1 MQVKLQPLPANPKMS
16 DRSVNEFLD
25 ELASSAPAPGGG
37 AVAALAGALAA
48 ALVSMVAHLTQGK
61 RDYEAVQ
68 GPVSQLLEQS
78 ERLRGRLAALM
89 GDDYDAFMRL
99 SYAMKLPR
107 GSDDEKAARAS
118 ALQAA
123 LQDAAAVPLQIAEA
137 CADTLQLCRPIA
149 EVGNKNAVSDA
160 GVAVLMAEAGLRSAA
175 LNVLINL
182 ALIKDAAFVASQ
194 RARLDGLLAGSGEL
208 ADEVYQYVV
217 SRL

>member
-1 MQVKLQPLPANPKMS
+1 MQVKSIPMPAEPNMS
-16 DRSVNEFLD
+16 DRSVNEFLA
-25 ELASSAPAPGGG
+25 ELASSAPAPGSG

-61 RDYEAVQ
+61 KDYEAVQ
-68 GPVSQLLEQS
+68 GPVNQLLEQS

-89 GDDYDAFMRL
+89 DDDHDAFMRL
-99 SYAMKLPR
+99 SHAMKLPR
-107 GSDDEKAARAS
+107 ASDDEKAARTS

-123 LQDAAAVPLQIAEA
+123 LKDAAAVPLQIAEA
-137 CADTLQLCRPIA
+137 CADTMQLCRPIA
-149 EVGNKNAVSDA
+149 EFGNKNAVSDA

-182 ALIKDAAFVASQ
+182 AMIKDAAFVASQ
-194 RARLDGLLAGSGEL
+194 RARLDGLLAGSGEQ
-208 ADEVYQYVV
+208 ADEVYRYVV

>member
-1 MQVKLQPLPANPKMS
+1 MLVEPNMS

-61 RDYEAVQ
+61 KDYEAVQ

-99 SYAMKLPR
+99 SHAMKLPR
-107 GSDDEKAARAS
+107 GSDDEKAVRTS

-123 LQDAAAVPLQIAEA
+123 LKDAAAVPLQIAEA
-137 CADTLQLCRPIA
+137 CADTMQLCRPIA

-208 ADEVYQYVV
+208 ADEVYRYVV

>member
-1 MQVKLQPLPANPKMS
+1 MLVELNMS

-37 AVAALAGALAA
+37 AVSALAGALAA

-61 RDYEAVQ
+61 KDYEAVQ

-78 ERLRGRLAALM
+78 EQLRGRLAALM

-99 SYAMKLPR
+99 SHAMKLPR
-107 GSDDEKAARAS
+107 GSDDEKTVRTS

-123 LQDAAAVPLQIAEA
+123 LKDAAAVPLQIAEA
-137 CADTLQLCRPIA
+137 CADTMQLCRPIA
-149 EVGNKNAVSDA
+149 EVGNENAVSDA

-208 ADEVYQYVV
+208 ADEVYRYVV

>member
-1 MQVKLQPLPANPKMS
+1 MLVEPNMS

-61 RDYEAVQ
+61 KDYEAVQ

-89 GDDYDAFMRL
+89 GDDFDAFMRL
-99 SYAMKLPR
+99 SHAMKLPR
-107 GSDDEKAARAS
+107 GSDDEKVARTS
-118 ALQAA
+118 ALQVA
-123 LQDAAAVPLQIAEA
+123 LKDAAVVPLQIAEA
-137 CADTLQLCRPIA
+137 CAATMQLCGPIA
-149 EVGNKNAVSDA
+149 ELGNKNAVSDA

-182 ALIKDAAFVASQ
+182 ALIKDVGFVASQ
-194 RARLDGLLAGSGEL
+194 RARLDGVLAGSGEL

>member
-1 MQVKLQPLPANPKMS
+1 MLVELNMS

-61 RDYEAVQ
+61 KDYEAVQ

-78 ERLRGRLAALM
+78 EQLRGRLAALM

-99 SYAMKLPR
+99 SHAMKLPR
-107 GSDDEKAARAS
+107 GSDDEKTVRTS

-123 LQDAAAVPLQIAEA
+123 LKDAAAVPLQIAEA
-137 CADTLQLCRPIA
+137 SADTMQLCRPIA

-208 ADEVYQYVV
+208 ADEVYRYVV